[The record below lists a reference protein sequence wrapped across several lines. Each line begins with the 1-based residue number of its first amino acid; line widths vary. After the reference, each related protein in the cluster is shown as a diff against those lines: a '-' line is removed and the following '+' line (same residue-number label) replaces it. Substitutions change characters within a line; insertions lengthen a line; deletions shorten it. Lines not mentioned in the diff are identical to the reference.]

1 MQDVGAACGA
11 KGDLAP
17 EQGTR
22 GAGDGSGRNDT
33 DVRVWVVGQMLKYTY
48 AQSCAR
54 DRYVTPSFPPSLPS
68 SLPSATTSSTQLL
81 TNQDQQ
87 EKEEPH

>member
-33 DVRVWVVGQMLKYTY
+33 DVRVWVVGQMLEYTY

-54 DRYVTPSFPPSLPS
+54 DRYVTPSPLPS
-68 SLPSATTSSTQLL
+68 SLPSATTSSTQL